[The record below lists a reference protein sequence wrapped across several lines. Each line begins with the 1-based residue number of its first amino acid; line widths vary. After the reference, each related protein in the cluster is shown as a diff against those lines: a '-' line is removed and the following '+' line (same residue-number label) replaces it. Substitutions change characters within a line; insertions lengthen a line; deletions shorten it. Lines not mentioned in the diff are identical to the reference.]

1 LQLRRNKQH
10 GKQEKRQEE
19 RNSGGD
25 GLYCSASTAAPNTAP
40 SAGQPGADLS
50 IADLK
55 NLATIIDVASTRGAF
70 RANEMATVGVMF
82 NKLSAFLARRWH
94 QQTNRQN
101 NQQRQRSCWKIGDYN
116 DTTNDANGC

>member
-1 LQLRRNKQH
+1 MATK
-10 GKQEKRQEE
+10 KK
-19 RNSGGD
+19 D
-25 GLYCSASTAAPNTAP
+25 KKKDTAAATATTASASTAAPNTAP

-82 NKLSAFLARRWH
+82 NKLSAFLARVAPVDKPAE
-94 QQTNRQN
+94 QPTVG
-101 NQQRQRSCWKIGDYN
+101 SDIPAEK
-116 DTTNDANGC
+116 